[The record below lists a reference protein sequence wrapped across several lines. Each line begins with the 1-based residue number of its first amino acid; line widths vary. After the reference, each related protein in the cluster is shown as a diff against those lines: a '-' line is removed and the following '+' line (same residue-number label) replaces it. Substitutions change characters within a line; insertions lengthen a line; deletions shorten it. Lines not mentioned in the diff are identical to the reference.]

1 MVNITYLLVGS
12 NGDTIVFDNS
22 EFVLNTGI
30 AGFGIPATEV
40 RIAPSAN
47 DGGIWRYTKRGVRD
61 VDLPITVLGTDR
73 DDVQNKLRRLARLT
87 QDKKG
92 PTQLRANYSDGDSL
106 RLELHYTGG
115 AESQWGE
122 DEGLTWA
129 TWVMSFQAP
138 MPFWESNNGQSFSL
152 TSGVTG
158 RGLLPQLSKL
168 RVSSSNA
175 LGTVTVQSDADVDVF
190 PIWTITGPITDFTA
204 TSGSLSWGI
213 LGVVDQGE
221 TITVDTEAG
230 TVKDQ
235 DGNNRYSSLA
245 PAPTLFAFPPG
256 ETIISV
262 TGSDVTDDTIVRCD
276 YSLRFEVVH

>member
-22 EFVLNTGI
+22 EFVLNPGMV
-30 AGFGIPATEV
+30 GFGIPATEV
-40 RIAPSAN
+40 RIAASAN

-73 DDVQNKLRRLARLT
+73 ADVQSKLRRLARLT

-92 PTQLRANYSDGDSL
+92 PTQLRANYSNGESL

-122 DEGLTWA
+122 DQGMTWA

-190 PIWTITGPITDFTA
+190 PVWTITGPITDFTA

-213 LGVVDQGE
+213 DGVVDAGE

-235 DGNNRYSSLA
+235 DGNNRYSILA
-245 PAPTLFAFPPG
+245 PAPKLFTFPPG
-256 ETIISV
+256 ETVISV

>member
-22 EFVLNTGI
+22 EYILNTGI

-40 RIAPSAN
+40 RIAPSAS
-47 DGGIWRYTKRGVRD
+47 DGGIWRYTKRGIRD

-73 DDVQNKLRRLARLT
+73 NDVQTKLRRLARLT

-92 PTQLRANYSDGDSL
+92 PTQLRANYSNGESV

-122 DEGLTWA
+122 DEGMTWA

-138 MPFWESNNGQSFSL
+138 MPFWESNDGQSFSL
-152 TSGVTG
+152 TSGATG
-158 RGLLPQLSKL
+158 RGLLPQLTKL

-175 LGTVTVQSDADVDVF
+175 LGTVTVNSDADVDVF
-190 PIWTITGPITDFTA
+190 PVWTITGPISEFAA
-204 TSGSLSWGI
+204 TNGTLSWGFNAP
-213 LGVVDQGE
+213 VDEGE

-235 DGNNRYSSLA
+235 DGNNRYALLA
-245 PAPTLFAFPPG
+245 PAPKLFAFAPG
-256 ETIISV
+256 QTVISV
-262 TGSDVTDDTIVRCD
+262 TGSSTSDDTIVRCD

>member
-1 MVNITYLLVGS
+1 MVNVNYLLVGS

-22 EFVLNTGI
+22 SYVLNPGM
-30 AGFGIPATEV
+30 AGFGIPPTEV
-40 RIAPSAN
+40 RIAASAS
-47 DGGIWRYTKRGVRD
+47 DGGIWRYTKRGIRD
-61 VDLPITVLGTDR
+61 VDLPITVLGNNR
-73 DDVQNKLRRLARLT
+73 ADVEAKLRRLAKLT

-92 PTQLRANYSDGDSL
+92 PTQLRANYSDGESL

-122 DEGLTWA
+122 DEGQTWCI
-129 TWVMSFQAP
+129 WVMSFQAP

-152 TSGVTG
+152 TSGATG

-175 LGTVTVQSDADVDVF
+175 LGTVVVQSDADVDVF
-190 PIWTITGPITDFTA
+190 PVWTITGPISEFAASNGT
-204 TSGSLSWGI
+204 LSWGFNAP
-213 LGVVDQGE
+213 VDEGE

-235 DGNNRYSSLA
+235 DGNNRYSLLA
-245 PAPTLFAFPPG
+245 SAPKLFAFSPG
-256 ETIISV
+256 ETVISV
-262 TGSDVTDDTIVRCD
+262 TGIATSDDTLVRCD
-276 YSLRFEVVH
+276 YSLRYEVVH